1 MEKMSLFINGGE
13 NFRIEN
19 GEFFVSDWDGDWDI
33 MKKVTKQEF
42 INELKKCD
50 WILDGWNKEL
60 KNDYIKML
68 KMVEV

>member
-19 GEFFVSDWDGDWDI
+19 GEFFVSDWDVL
-33 MKKVTKQEF
+33 KKVTKQEF
-42 INELKKCD
+42 VNELKKCD
-50 WILDGWNKEL
+50 WILKGWNKEL

>member
-1 MEKMSLFINGGE
+1 MEKISLFINGGE

-19 GEFFVSDWDGDWDI
+19 GEYFVSAWDVL
-33 MKKVTKQEF
+33 KKVSKQEF
-42 INELKKCD
+42 VNELKKCD
-50 WILDGWNKEL
+50 WILQGWNKEL

>member
-1 MEKMSLFINGGE
+1 MERFSLFINGGE

-19 GEFFVSDWDGDWDI
+19 GEYFVSDWDVL
-33 MKKVTKQEF
+33 KKVTKQEF
-42 INELKKCD
+42 VNELKKCD
-50 WILDGWNKEL
+50 WILQGWNKEL

>member
-1 MEKMSLFINGGE
+1 MEKISLFINGGE

-19 GEFFVSDWDGDWDI
+19 GEFFVSDWDVL
-33 MKKVTKQEF
+33 KKVTKQEF
-42 INELKKCD
+42 VNELKKCD
-50 WILDGWNKEL
+50 WILKGWNKEL

>member
-1 MEKMSLFINGGE
+1 MEKISLFINGGE

-19 GEFFVSDWDGDWDI
+19 GEFFVSDWDVL
-33 MKKVTKQEF
+33 KKVTKQEF
-42 INELKKCD
+42 VNELKKCN
-50 WILDGWNKEL
+50 WILKGWNKEL

>member
-1 MEKMSLFINGGE
+1 MEKISLFINGGE

-19 GEFFVSDWDGDWDI
+19 GEYFVSDWDVL
-33 MKKVTKQEF
+33 KKVTKQEF
-42 INELKKCD
+42 VNELKKCD
-50 WILDGWNKEL
+50 WILQGWNKEL

>member
-1 MEKMSLFINGGE
+1 MEKISLFINGGE

-19 GEFFVSDWDGDWDI
+19 GEFFVSDWDVL
-33 MKKVTKQEF
+33 KKVTKQEF
-42 INELKKCD
+42 VNELKKCN
-50 WILDGWNKEL
+50 WILKGWHKEI

>member
-1 MEKMSLFINGGE
+1 MEKISLFINGGE

-19 GEFFVSDWDGDWDI
+19 GEFFISDWDVL
-33 MKKVTKQEF
+33 KKVTKQEF
-42 INELKKCD
+42 VNELKKCD
-50 WILDGWNKEL
+50 WILQGWNKEL

>member
-1 MEKMSLFINGGE
+1 MEKISLFINGGE

-19 GEFFVSDWDGDWDI
+19 GEYFVSDWDVL
-33 MKKVTKQEF
+33 KKVSKQEF
-42 INELKKCD
+42 VNELKKCD
-50 WILDGWNKEL
+50 WILQGWNKEL

>member
-1 MEKMSLFINGGE
+1 MEKISLFINGGE

-19 GEFFVSDWDGDWDI
+19 GEFFVSDWDVL
-33 MKKVTKQEF
+33 KKVSKQEF
-42 INELKKCD
+42 ANELKKCD
-50 WILDGWNKEL
+50 WILQGWNKEL

>member
-19 GEFFVSDWDGDWDI
+19 GEFFVSDWDVL
-33 MKKVTKQEF
+33 KKVSKQEF
-42 INELKKCD
+42 VNELKKCD
-50 WILDGWNKEL
+50 WILQGWNKEL

>member
-19 GEFFVSDWDGDWDI
+19 GEYFVSAWDGDWDF

-42 INELKKCD
+42 VDELKKCD
-50 WILDGWNKEL
+50 WTLEGWNKEL

>member
-19 GEFFVSDWDGDWDI
+19 GEYFVSDWDVL
-33 MKKVTKQEF
+33 KKVSKQEF
-42 INELKKCD
+42 VNELKKCD

-60 KNDYIKML
+60 KNDYTKML

>member
-1 MEKMSLFINGGE
+1 MEKISLFINGGE

-19 GEFFVSDWDGDWDI
+19 GEFFVSDWDVL
-33 MKKVTKQEF
+33 KKVSKQEF
-42 INELKKCD
+42 VNELKKCD
-50 WILDGWNKEL
+50 WILQGWNKEL

>member
-1 MEKMSLFINGGE
+1 MEKISLFINGGE

-19 GEFFVSDWDGDWDI
+19 GEFFVSDWDVL
-33 MKKVTKQEF
+33 KKVTKQEF
-42 INELKKCD
+42 VNELKKCD

-68 KMVEV
+68 KMVEA

>member
-19 GEFFVSDWDGDWDI
+19 GEFFVSDWDVL
-33 MKKVTKQEF
+33 KKVTKQEF
-42 INELKKCD
+42 VNELKKCD
-50 WILDGWNKEL
+50 WILKGWNKEL

-68 KMVEV
+68 NMVEV

>member
-1 MEKMSLFINGGE
+1 MEKISLFINGGE

-19 GEFFVSDWDGDWDI
+19 GEYFVSDWDVL
-33 MKKVTKQEF
+33 KKVSKQEF
-42 INELKKCD
+42 VNELKKCD